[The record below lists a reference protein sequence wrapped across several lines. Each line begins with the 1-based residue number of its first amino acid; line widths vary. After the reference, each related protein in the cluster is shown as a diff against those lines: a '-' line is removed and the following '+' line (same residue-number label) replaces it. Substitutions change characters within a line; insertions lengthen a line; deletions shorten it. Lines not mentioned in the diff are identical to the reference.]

1 MSPSSIDVEF
11 LIRFKTSTY
20 IPVSSASLLAYDFLL
35 TFADEIRYVW
45 GSKWSVGKALY
56 LLARYPLLFNLIVQ
70 LHRNAGHDVSD
81 SECHTL
87 FALTGYMYLFG
98 VLAAEAILVLRV
110 WALWQRSKRIA
121 VTLAVMTV
129 AGLAIGLTAV
139 FKLEGGQFFVP
150 RGTVVSLSYPG
161 CIGVADSNNSTLASY
176 VVLMV
181 YELGIF
187 LLMVI
192 NGIKGHLR
200 VPTSS
205 MMYVFY
211 KDGFLYFASLL
222 GISVINLVIILTQP
236 PEFTNLLISTQ
247 AALHSMLSTRI
258 LLNLRHRSESMRGST
273 NTFTGSLDL
282 SGLHRAA
289 NGAATVSASS
299 IRFQHSGREWFGHGS
314 QSVARNNDDDETELV
329 RFRRT

>member
-1 MSPSSIDVEF
+1 MSHFFSLGLTPNVGQ
-11 LIRFKTSTY
+11 Y
-20 IPVSSASLLAYDFLL
+20 IPVSSASLLTYDFLL

-81 SECHTL
+81 PECHTL

-110 WALWQRSKRIA
+110 WALWQQSKRIA
-121 VTLAVMTV
+121 VTLAAMTV

-150 RGTVVSLSYPG
+150 RGTIVSLSYPG

-222 GISVINLVIILTQP
+222 GISIINLVIILTQP

-289 NGAATVSASS
+289 NGAATVSVSS

-314 QSVARNNDDDETELV
+314 QSVARNNNDDEIELV
-329 RFRRT
+329 GFRRA

>member
-1 MSPSSIDVEF
+1 MSPSSIDAGF
-11 LIRFKTSTY
+11 LMRFKTSTVNPHVVFFSFGLTQNVEQY
-20 IPVSSASLLAYDFLL
+20 IPD
-35 TFADEIRYVW
+35 
-45 GSKWSVGKALY
+45 
-56 LLARYPLLFNLIVQ
+56 
-70 LHRNAGHDVSD
+70 
-81 SECHTL
+81 
-87 FALTGYMYLFG
+87 MYLFA

-110 WALWQRSKRIA
+110 WALWQRSRWIA
-121 VTLAVMTV
+121 VTLAAMTV

-150 RGTVVSLSYPG
+150 RGTIVSLSYPD

-181 YELGIF
+181 YEFGIF

-192 NGIKGHLR
+192 NGIKGR
-200 VPTSS
+200 
-205 MMYVFY
+205 
-211 KDGFLYFASLL
+211 
-222 GISVINLVIILTQP
+222 ISIINLVIILTQP

-289 NGAATVSASS
+289 NGAATVSVAS

-314 QSVARNNDDDETELV
+314 QSAARNDDDEIELV
-329 RFRRT
+329 GPGRA